1 MTDYTVKVTKHAEE
15 SMKSIGMYI
24 AFELLNPKAAF
35 DLLDLFQEEIES
47 LRKMPER
54 IVLTQEEP
62 WRSYGIRQL
71 IVKNFYIYFWIDEE
85 AKKVQVTDVIYAKR
99 DQAKALDEMPLE

>member
-47 LRKMPER
+47 LKKMPER
-54 IVLTQEEP
+54 VALTHEEP

-85 AKKVQVTDVIYAKR
+85 GKKVQVTDVMYAKR

>member
-47 LRKMPER
+47 LK
-54 IVLTQEEP
+54 
-62 WRSYGIRQL
+62 
-71 IVKNFYIYFWIDEE
+71 
-85 AKKVQVTDVIYAKR
+85 
-99 DQAKALDEMPLE
+99 